1 MVEKLKRRIAFMA
14 LVAMALIA
22 AQAAAFAAGASLT
35 VKDDLGREVTIPEN
49 PQRILALT
57 SAAMQAVVNSGAMP
71 VGKVE
76 DYRISEKAVALP
88 SVGKAD
94 CINIE
99 AVYALNPDLIIASSR
114 FHSALKEEL
123 LRSGAVVF
131 FFDPDAVGEIPLVE
145 LTGYVGHLIG
155 RGKEAR
161 AYMDMVFDRAAAL
174 KKKVADG
181 AGVKTGVVLQAGSG
195 VKAAQ
200 SASSFGS
207 MLTLLGIENI
217 VPANLPNAK
226 KASFVPFDVEAVL
239 AADPDL
245 IFIMTNSKD
254 RKENQRIL
262 RQFKADA
269 KWRTLG
275 AVKNGRV
282 LILPFAVNPNRSAA
296 EAMLEKTAEAIL
308 ENEK

>member
-1 MVEKLKRRIAFMA
+1 MEKLKERVAFMA
-14 LVAMALIA
+14 LVAMTLIA
-22 AQAAAFAAGASLT
+22 SQAAAFAAGASLA

-49 PQRILALT
+49 PQRVLALT

-76 DYRISEKAVALP
+76 DYRISEKGMALP
-88 SVGKAD
+88 SVGRAD
-94 CINIE
+94 SINIE
-99 AVYALNPDLIIASSR
+99 AVYALKPDLIVASSR
-114 FHSALKEEL
+114 FHAALKEEL
-123 LRSGAVVF
+123 IRTGAVVF

-155 RGKEAR
+155 RDKEAN

-174 KKKVADG
+174 KKKVANG

-207 MLTLLGIENI
+207 MLTLLGIENV

-226 KASFVPFDVEAVL
+226 KASFVSFDVEAVL

-245 IFIMTNSKD
+245 VFIVTNSKD

-262 RQFKADA
+262 RQFKADV
-269 KWRTLG
+269 KWQTLG

-296 EAMLEKTAEAIL
+296 EVMLEKTAEAIL
-308 ENEK
+308 ENAK